1 METVSLTVKPSA
13 RSSLPIRAIQFGEG
27 NFIRGF
33 IDWMICRCNKQGLF
47 NGRVLAL
54 QCTPRGKV
62 VPKLKKQDGL
72 YTVILYSCKDGVDTV
87 ETELVNTIKDAMNP
101 YENWEAVLAAC
112 MSRDIKFVFSNT
124 TEAGLT
130 FHSEQAFN
138 TDICPESYP
147 GKLTAIL
154 YERFKRYEGASGTG
168 LWIIP
173 CELVEDNGNKLRDLV
188 MQHIAEQ
195 HLSDEF
201 KNYVLTECHFVNTL
215 VDRVVSG
222 FPDDIEHYENRL
234 RYKDEL
240 MVCGERFHFLAME
253 GDEELENL
261 LPFAKAGLNVVVA
274 KDITPYRQRKVRIL
288 NGTHTANVPAA
299 YLYGLETVDQMME
312 HPVLGKFV
320 RSMIFDEIVPAINLE
335 HDMLV
340 DFAND
345 VVDRFSDP
353 NMHHKLASILMNSTS
368 KVKSRILPTIMDSRA
383 KGILPKRLCFALAAY
398 ICLYR
403 DNDGTVPVKVK
414 HGDGFGEFA
423 EDAYAAE
430 AMHKAW
436 SVYQKT
442 EASALFTVKSIL
454 SDTKLWDCNLSS
466 DVDLTALVARL
477 LHAICSDGIEDTVL
491 DLMDNN

>member
-1 METVSLTVKPSA
+1 METVSLKIKPAA

-33 IDWMICRCNKQGLF
+33 IDWMICRCNKQGFF

-62 VPKLKKQDGL
+62 VPKLQAQNGL
-72 YTVILYSCKDGVDTV
+72 FTVILHSIKDGVDTV
-87 ETELVNTIKDAMNP
+87 ETELVNTIKEAKNP
-101 YENWEAVLAAC
+101 YEDWEGVLAAC

-130 FHSEQAFN
+130 FHSEQPFN
-138 TDICPESYP
+138 TDVCPESFP

-154 YERFKRYEGASGTG
+154 YERFKRFEGATGTG

-173 CELVEDNGNKLRDLV
+173 CELVDDNGSKLRDLV
-188 MQHIAEQ
+188 MQHITEQ

-222 FPDDIEHYENRL
+222 YPKQAEYYEERF

-240 MVCGERFHFLAME
+240 MVCGERFHFMALE
-253 GDEELENL
+253 GDEQLAKL
-261 LPFAKAGLNVVVA
+261 LPFAEAGLNVVIA
-274 KDITPYRQRKVRIL
+274 PDITPYRQRKVRIL

-299 YLYGLETVDQMME
+299 YMYGLNTVDQMMD
-312 HPVLGKFV
+312 HPILGKFV
-320 RSMIFDEIVPAINLE
+320 RSMIFDEIVPATNLDQE
-335 HDMLV
+335 MLV

-345 VVDRFSDP
+345 VVDRFSDQTM
-353 NMHHKLASILMNSTS
+353 NHQLASILMNSSS
-368 KVKSRILPTIMDSRA
+368 KVKSRILPTLMDARA
-383 KGILPKRLCFALAAY
+383 KGVLPKRLCFAIAAY
-398 ICLYR
+398 ICLFR
-403 DNDGTVPVKVK
+403 DGDGSVPVKVK
-414 HGDGFGEFA
+414 HGESFGEFMD
-423 EDAYAAE
+423 DAYASE
-430 AMHKAW
+430 VMHKAW

-442 EASALFTVKSIL
+442 EASALFTVKAVL

-466 DVDLTALVARL
+466 DVDLTAMIARL

-491 DLMDNN
+491 DLLDNN